1 MSILVLNISNL
12 NNPSF
17 NAAPHYQQENIS
29 RLCGLLTKSLEIN
42 RRIITGISSEWESDE
57 ELFGELQ
64 KLFNQHQS
72 LEAQAYDLL
81 NP

>member
-1 MSILVLNISNL
+1 MSIFVLNISNL

-17 NAAPHYQQENIS
+17 NAGTPHHQENVS
-29 RLCGLLTKSLEIN
+29 QLCSLLIKSLEIN

-72 LEAQAYDLL
+72 LEAQAHDIL